1 MVLDGIQ
8 KQAEQAMESKPMRST
23 SLQPLAFMVTA
34 LAFPSY
40 GLLHGR
46 VSQTKSFLPKVFLV
60 MVCITTE
67 KGKLKH

>member
-1 MVLDGIQ
+1 MVLNGIQ
-8 KQAEQAMESKPMRST
+8 KQVEQAMKNKPVRSAP
-23 SLQPLAFMVTA
+23 LWPLAFMVPA

-40 GLLHGR
+40 GLLYGK

-60 MVCITTE
+60 MVCIITE